1 MFTIAMTPVNVSV
14 KKYCFSNKYTLL
26 MPFEHS
32 VNCEEGQGSISN
44 KLITAGLP
52 FRT

>member
-14 KKYCFSNKYTLL
+14 KKYCSSNKYTLL
-26 MPFEHS
+26 MSFEHS

-44 KLITAGLP
+44 KLKP
-52 FRT
+52 HRKHNP